1 MTDQNSSPIDDTIRE
16 MEEQLEGLR
25 QENNQLR
32 NLLQSNY
39 QLMTTYYDELLRQ
52 NREANEQLRKLRLGK
67 TKEQEG

>member
-1 MTDQNSSPIDDTIRE
+1 MTDQNSSPIDNTIRE

-32 NLLQSNY
+32 NLLQSHY

-52 NREANEQLRKLRLGK
+52 NREVNEQLRKLRLGK
-67 TKEQEG
+67 IKE